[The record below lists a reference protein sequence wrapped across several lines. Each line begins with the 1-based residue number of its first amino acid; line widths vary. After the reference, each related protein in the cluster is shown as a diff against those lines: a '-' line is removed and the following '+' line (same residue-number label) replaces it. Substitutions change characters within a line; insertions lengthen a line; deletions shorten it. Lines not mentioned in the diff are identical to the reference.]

1 MAALM
6 KIQNILVYTHD
17 SIGLGEDG
25 PTHQPIEHTASLRLM
40 PNMSVWRPCDTVETA
55 VAWKSAI
62 ERNDGPTSLI
72 LTRQSLPH
80 QLRSAEQISNISK
93 GAYILRD
100 SDSTPD
106 IILIATGSE
115 VSLAISASE
124 ILESEGINV
133 RVVSMPSS
141 DVFDN
146 QDDSYRESILPSS
159 ITIRVAI
166 EAGVTD
172 TWWRYVGSQGSVIGL
187 DQFGESAP
195 AEELFE
201 HFGFTTE
208 NVIKV
213 VKNALK

>member
-1 MAALM
+1 
-6 KIQNILVYTHD
+6 
-17 SIGLGEDG
+17 
-25 PTHQPIEHTASLRLM
+25 
-40 PNMSVWRPCDTVETA
+40 
-55 VAWKSAI
+55 
-62 ERNDGPTSLI
+62 
-72 LTRQSLPH
+72 
-80 QLRSAEQISNISK
+80 
-93 GAYILRD
+93 
-100 SDSTPD
+100 
-106 IILIATGSE
+106 
-115 VSLAISASE
+115 
-124 ILESEGINV
+124 
-133 RVVSMPSS
+133 MPSS